1 MIADLVHANRS
12 CRRFYENHPVDEK
25 VLEEL
30 VDLARLSASGA
41 NFQPLKYILTCQPR
55 INAEIFS
62 CLGWAHY
69 LKDWQGPDPGER
81 PAAYIV
87 ILGDTTIRK
96 DFGVDHGIAGQS
108 MLLGAREKGLAGCM
122 LATID
127 RKSLRKILNIEAHL
141 KILLVLAIGKPKEKI
156 VIESVGPDGSIRY
169 WRDSQGVH
177 HVPKRPLQEIIIACH
192 AV

>member
-1 MIADLVHANRS
+1 LIADLVHANRS
-12 CRRFYENHPVDEK
+12 CRRFYENHPVDGK
-25 VLEEL
+25 TLEEL

-41 NFQPLKYILTCQPR
+41 NLQPLKYILACQPR
-55 INAEIFS
+55 INAEVFS
-62 CLGWAHY
+62 CLGWAGY
-69 LKDWQGPDPGER
+69 LKDWPGPDPGER

-127 RKSLRKILNIEAHL
+127 LKSLRKILNIEAHL
-141 KILLVLAIGKPKEKI
+141 KILLVLAIGKPKEEI

-177 HVPKRPLQEIIIACH
+177 HVPKRPLQEIIVASH